1 MVGSPNVTCS
11 TNGKWGELPSCER
24 EFLITLKAVYNI
36 FLYTIAV
43 RCPSPVGDSTQL
55 QTNSSDFTYS
65 NVIQFS
71 CKSNRRLVVG
81 SKTSQ
86 CLSNGKWSHE
96 PPKCKRK
103 VNHAKD
109 GTVRNISTRAILYIH
124 AASKNI

>member
-11 TNGKWGELPSCER
+11 TNGQWGERPSCER

-43 RCPSPVGDSTQL
+43 SCPSPVKGSKL
-55 QTNSSDFTYS
+55 LEANSSDFTYS

-71 CKSNRRLVVG
+71 CKSKVRVVVG

-86 CLSNGKWSHE
+86 CLSNGVWSHE

-103 VNHAKD
+103 VNHARD
-109 GTVRNISTRAILYIH
+109 GTIR
-124 AASKNI
+124 KNYFY